1 MRTDRLLPGALAL
14 LLPLGGCATT
24 SFSSDLRR
32 VQELSRAPIP
42 LRVADNPPEDHDPA
56 VVQAVLSRPLTVD
69 AAVGVAFRNN
79 RHLRASLR
87 DVGVARGWLAQAG
100 TLPNPAVEFDVRY
113 QTDRAQPLQGDVRL
127 EFGLTRAIL
136 TGARAG
142 LARAELEAAQARVA
156 GTVLELGFEVRAAF
170 YAVQASEERL
180 VAAQQ
185 ALDAFAASRDAA
197 RSLHLAGNLTT
208 LDLSVQEA
216 AYETARVT
224 VAEIEL
230 ERLDR
235 RERLQRLLGLHGE
248 ATEWTVAEGL
258 PVTPEA
264 LALDAMTETR
274 ALEASLDLAA
284 QRANLEALARR
295 VGLSQREGW
304 LPDITVDAH
313 AEQDGNTL
321 EVGGGARVTLPI
333 FDQRRGATAAYGAQ
347 FDAALE
353 RYYAS
358 AVDLRSG
365 LRDAR
370 NRLRSAHVRARQYD
384 GVIVPARERVLRET
398 LLQYNAMQVSV
409 FQLLQARRE
418 LLDAT
423 LRRAE
428 VRREFWTASAGTDAL
443 FAGRRV
449 GTAEPMSADAPMG
462 ATGASS
468 GGH

>member
-1 MRTDRLLPGALAL
+1 MRTDWLLGGALML
-14 LLPLGGCATT
+14 VLSVGGCATT

-32 VQELSRAPIP
+32 VQELSRSPVP
-42 LRVADNPPEDHDPA
+42 LRVADGPPEDHDPA
-56 VVQAVLSRPLTVD
+56 VVQAVLSAPLTAD
-69 AAVGVAFRNN
+69 GAVSIAFRNN

-87 DVGVARGWLAQAG
+87 DLGVARGWLAQAG
-100 TLPNPAVEFDVRY
+100 TLPNPVVEFDVRY
-113 QTDRAQPLQGDVRL
+113 QTDRTQPLQGDIRL
-127 EFGLTRAIL
+127 EYGLTRAIL
-136 TGARAG
+136 TAQRSG
-142 LARAELEAAQARVA
+142 LARAELETAQARVA
-156 GTVLELGFEVRAAF
+156 GAVLEMGYEVRAAF

-180 VAAQQ
+180 MAAQQ

-197 RSLHLAGNLTT
+197 RALHAAGNIST
-208 LDLSVQEA
+208 LDASMQEA
-216 AYETARVT
+216 AYETARIT

-235 RERLQRLLGLHGE
+235 RERLQRLLGLHGD
-248 ATEWTVAEGL
+248 ATEWTLAGGL
-258 PVTPEA
+258 PVTPDT
-264 LALDAMTETR
+264 LALETMTETR

-295 VGLSQREGW
+295 VGLSRAEGW

-313 AEQDGNTL
+313 GEQDGSTV
-321 EVGGGARVTLPI
+321 EIGGGARVTLPI

-365 LRDAR
+365 LREAR
-370 NRLRSAHVRARQYD
+370 NRLRSAHARARQYD
-384 GVIVPARERVLRET
+384 AVIVPARERVLRET

-423 LRRAE
+423 LARAE
-428 VRREFWTASAGTDAL
+428 VRRQFWTATAGAETL
-443 FAGRRV
+443 FAGRQV
-449 GTAEPMSADAPMG
+449 GAAEPSSTGTSMSASGTSA
-462 ATGASS
+462 